1 LQKILVLIRVEE
13 KIESLYD
20 SFGISSYHAM
30 GIKGQGVK
38 IMIIDTGMPDSAP
51 SFASLPKSVKHG
63 VAVSSILTGSNDF
76 KGICPEA
83 EVELLDVKDTKNI
96 PISKVLRAM
105 EMAIDNG
112 VDIISISLGT
122 TDSWE
127 PMQELIS
134 KAENKNILVFAAAG
148 NSGERGYEYP
158 AACKGAISV
167 ASMNTSRQPSPFN
180 TRNDATVVFAPGED
194 LSLPVGQSGELGQF
208 SGTSFAT
215 PFAAGLAALV
225 LAEHR
230 SKTPTK
236 QFITRKDMILLLRD
250 FNHLGLNC
258 DTHTYVMEPTCTE
271 TRYENREGISQP
283 LNLKLIFVLCLVL
296 LLFVSQV
303 AYACKT

>member
-1 LQKILVLIRVEE
+1 
-13 KIESLYD
+13 
-20 SFGISSYHAM
+20 
-30 GIKGQGVK
+30 
-38 IMIIDTGMPDSAP
+38 MIIDTGMPDSAP

-63 VAVSSILTGSNDF
+63 VAVSSILTGNSEGNL

-105 EMAIDNG
+105 EMAIENG
-112 VDIISISLGT
+112 VDILSISLGT
-122 TDSWE
+122 TDAWE

-134 KAENKNILVFAAAG
+134 KAESKNILVFAAAG

-194 LSLPVGQSGELGQF
+194 LSLPVGQRGELGQF

-215 PFAAGLAALV
+215 PFAAGLAALI
-225 LAEHR
+225 LAEHK
-230 SKTPTK
+230 STSPTK
-236 QFITRKDMILLLRD
+236 QFIPRKDMILMLRD
-250 FNHLGLNC
+250 FNHLGLNF

-271 TRYENREGISQP
+271 TRYLNQEGKGQP
-283 LNLKLIFVLCLVL
+283 VNLKLVIILIFVFA
-296 LLFVSQV
+296 LFVAQLTFSCR
-303 AYACKT
+303 A